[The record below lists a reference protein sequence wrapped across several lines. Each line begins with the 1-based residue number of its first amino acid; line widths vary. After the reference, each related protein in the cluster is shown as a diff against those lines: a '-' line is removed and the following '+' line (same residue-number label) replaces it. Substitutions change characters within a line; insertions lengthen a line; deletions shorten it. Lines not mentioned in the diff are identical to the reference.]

1 MTHGFVLDGDG
12 AKMSKSV
19 GNVISPDDV
28 IEKEVHNINYV
39 CVCLGG
45 NPSHYLENGQP
56 FPI

>member
-28 IEKEVHNINYV
+28 IEKEVHNIINCV
-39 CVCLGG
+39 CVCLGET
-45 NPSHYLENGQP
+45 PALP
-56 FPI
+56 